1 MSRIAKKPI
10 IIPSNVQVT
19 IDETQARVKGP
30 KGELVQALH
39 PYVSFELQ
47 GNELW
52 IKPNTTTIKRK
63 SEMSKVSAMMGTYW
77 RLVNNMI
84 IGVTQGFTK
93 ELEIVGVGYR
103 AQLQGNKI
111 VMSLGYAHP
120 VEVDIPSN
128 LKVEV
133 PSPNKIIVSGI
144 DKQVV
149 GQYAANIRKWREP
162 NAYSGKGIRYVGE
175 VIRLKEGKK
184 A

>member
-1 MSRIAKKPI
+1 MSRIAKKPV

-19 IDETQARVKGP
+19 FNETEVKVKGP

-52 IKPNTTTIKRK
+52 VRPNTSSIKRK

-77 RLVNNMI
+77 RHVNNMI

-103 AQLQGNKI
+103 AQLQGNKL
-111 VMSLGYAHP
+111 VMALGYAHP
-120 VEVDIPSN
+120 VEVDIPKD

-133 PSPNKIIVSGI
+133 PAPNKIVVSGI
-144 DKQVV
+144 DKQRV
-149 GQYAANIRKWREP
+149 GQFAADIRKWREP
-162 NAYSGKGIRYVGE
+162 NPYSGKGIRYVGE